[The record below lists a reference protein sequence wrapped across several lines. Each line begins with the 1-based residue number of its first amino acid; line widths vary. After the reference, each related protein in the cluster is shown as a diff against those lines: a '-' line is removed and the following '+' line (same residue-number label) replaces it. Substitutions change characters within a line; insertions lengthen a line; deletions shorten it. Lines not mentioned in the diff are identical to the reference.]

1 MSKLLPT
8 LFLVL
13 IIGLIGGVVGLSF
26 MDVPV
31 ATEKVE
37 HSVTYEEFKANN
49 NS

>member
-13 IIGLIGGVVGLSF
+13 LVALIGGVAVLSF

-31 ATEKVE
+31 QQEKVE
-37 HSVTYEEFKANN
+37 TTVTLEEFQANTP
-49 NS
+49 S